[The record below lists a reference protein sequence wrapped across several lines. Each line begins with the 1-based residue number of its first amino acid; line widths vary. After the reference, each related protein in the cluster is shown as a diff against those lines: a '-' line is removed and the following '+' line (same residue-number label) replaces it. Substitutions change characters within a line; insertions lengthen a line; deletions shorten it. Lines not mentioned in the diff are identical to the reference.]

1 MLTSVPLSR
10 PHLQSRLAYYHPPY
24 SYPFYI
30 PTSSHALVFSN
41 SSTSLSRE
49 PGVSRTCTLFAI
61 PHPSALLFLI
71 CTVSRN
77 ENNISLV
84 KVKYEVQF
92 PSTVFWI
99 KDCMCETLLK
109 KYLTCT
115 YTHICICECL
125 HTHTHT
131 YLCISKH
138 SLYVFL
144 WIYLSIYLLFDALTY
159 TKIAKV
165 ITHLMYDGLKWG
177 SLMHR
182 YAL

>member
-30 PTSSHALVFSN
+30 PTSSQALVFSN

-71 CTVSRN
+71 STVCWN
-77 ENNISLV
+77 ENNKSLV

-99 KDCMCETLLK
+99 KDCMCETPQKISDL
-109 KYLTCT
+109 YI
-115 YTHICICECL
+115 YTHL
-125 HTHTHT
+125 HMWVFTHT